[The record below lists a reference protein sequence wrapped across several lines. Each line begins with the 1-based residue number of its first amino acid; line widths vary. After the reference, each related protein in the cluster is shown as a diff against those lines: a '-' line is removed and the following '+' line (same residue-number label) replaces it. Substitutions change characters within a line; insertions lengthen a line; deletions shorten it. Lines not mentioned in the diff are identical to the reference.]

1 MAAFVLGN
9 GVSRESVDIE
19 KLKRRGSVYGC
30 NGLYRTHT
38 VTALIATDQ
47 PISLVIQD
55 SGYSK
60 HNRFYTR
67 RPMPN
72 TGAQTVPKE
81 YFGFSSGPIAT
92 AIAAKDRENP
102 VYIIGFDMGPNQH
115 GQFNNVYAGT
125 QYYKPMGAAPTYTGN
140 WTKQLIKIISDHPDQ
155 QFVRVMGATTATIPD
170 FANVK
175 NLTNMAMDTFL
186 ERINT
191 GKDL

>member
-1 MAAFVLGN
+1 
-9 GVSRESVDIE
+9 
-19 KLKRRGSVYGC
+19 
-30 NGLYRTHT
+30 
-38 VTALIATDQ
+38 
-47 PISLVIQD
+47 
-55 SGYSK
+55 
-60 HNRFYTR
+60 
-67 RPMPN
+67 MPN

-102 VYIIGFDMGPNQH
+102 VYIVGFDMGPNQH

-140 WTKQLIKIISDHPDQ
+140 WTKQLIKVISDHPNQ
-155 QFVRVMGATTATIPD
+155 QFVRVMGATTATISD
-170 FANVK
+170 FINVK
-175 NLTNMAMDTFL
+175 NLTNMTMDTFL

>member
-1 MAAFVLGN
+1 
-9 GVSRESVDIE
+9 
-19 KLKRRGSVYGC
+19 
-30 NGLYRTHT
+30 
-38 VTALIATDQ
+38 
-47 PISLVIQD
+47 
-55 SGYSK
+55 
-60 HNRFYTR
+60 
-67 RPMPN
+67 MPN

-170 FANVK
+170 FINVK
-175 NLTNMAMDTFL
+175 NLTNMTMDTFL

>member
-1 MAAFVLGN
+1 MVAFVLGN
-9 GVSRESVDIE
+9 GISRESVDIE
-19 KLKRRGSVYGC
+19 KLKRRGAVYGC

-47 PISLVIQD
+47 PISRVIQD

-72 TGAQTVPKE
+72 TGAQPVPKE

-92 AIAAKDRENP
+92 SIAAKDRENP

-115 GQFNNVYAGT
+115 GQFNNIYAGT
-125 QYYKPMGAAPTYTGN
+125 QYYKPMGAAPTYIGN
-140 WTKQLIKIISDHPDQ
+140 WTKQLIKVIADHPDQ
-155 QFVRVMGATTATIPD
+155 QFVRVIGETTATIPD
-170 FANVK
+170 FVNVK
-175 NLTNMAMDTFL
+175 NLTNMTMDTFL